1 MGDSKAPAVVFGE
14 VLRELRLAKG
24 MTQDQLAE
32 AADTE
37 RSHISSIERAERGP
51 SLPTI
56 LTLAAAL
63 GMEAGELVSRVE
75 KRLKAKRR

>member
-24 MTQDQLAE
+24 LTQDQLAE

-56 LTLAAAL
+56 LALAAAL
-63 GMEAGELVSRVE
+63 QIEAGDLVSRVE
-75 KRLKAKRR
+75 KRLRAKRR

>member
-1 MGDSKAPAVVFGE
+1 MGDSKTPAVVFGE

-24 MTQDQLAE
+24 LTQDQLAE

-56 LTLAAAL
+56 LALAAAL
-63 GMEAGELVSRVE
+63 QIEAGDLVSRVE
-75 KRLKAKRR
+75 KRLRAKRR

>member
-1 MGDSKAPAVVFGE
+1 MGDAKAPAVVFGE

-24 MTQDQLAE
+24 LTQDQLAE

-51 SLPTI
+51 TLPTI
-56 LTLAAAL
+56 LALAAAL
-63 GMEAGELVSRVE
+63 NVEAAELVSIVE
-75 KRLKAKRR
+75 KRLKARRR